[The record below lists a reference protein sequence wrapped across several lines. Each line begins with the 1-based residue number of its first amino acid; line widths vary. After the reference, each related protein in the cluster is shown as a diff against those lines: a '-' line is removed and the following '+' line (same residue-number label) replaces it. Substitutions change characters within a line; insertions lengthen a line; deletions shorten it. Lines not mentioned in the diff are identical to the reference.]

1 MDVIERD
8 ELKRLRE
15 KFIEGIRV
23 ALTKMEGET
32 IPIGTKGTVRYV
44 DDIGTIHVNWDN
56 GSTLGVAYGVDKVI
70 VIEN

>member
-15 KFIEGIRV
+15 KFVDGTRV
-23 ALTKMEGET
+23 ALSKMDGET
-32 IPIGTKGTVRYV
+32 IPIGTKGTVRFV
-44 DDIGTIHVNWDN
+44 DDIGTIHVNWDT